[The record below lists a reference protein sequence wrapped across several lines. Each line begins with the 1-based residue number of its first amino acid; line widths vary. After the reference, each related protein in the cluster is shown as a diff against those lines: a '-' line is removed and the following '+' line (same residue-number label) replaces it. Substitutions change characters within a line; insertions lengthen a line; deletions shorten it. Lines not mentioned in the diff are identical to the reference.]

1 MRNLFLF
8 IWKRQFFFLF
18 LSLEIFST
26 YLVVQNN
33 NYQNASASNK
43 ANEVVGGIMNIYSGI
58 NDYFKLR
65 TTNEQLSIENAMLHS
80 IIKESFKKN
89 YSQPHYL
96 KDTTLKQQYFYI
108 GAKVVN
114 NSTNLQKNYLT
125 LDKGSRNGIKPDM
138 AVISPEG
145 IVGKVKYVSENFCT
159 VMSVLH
165 IESKVSCVIKRD
177 GSFGPLS
184 WDGSDYRYATL
195 SDIPTHVQLKMGDT
209 IMTSAYSTIFPQGV
223 LVGKVQ
229 SFERKGSEYFYTVKV
244 QLSTNFKKVEYVYV
258 IENLMKGEQDK
269 IEQKT
274 VSE

>member
-8 IWKRQFFFLF
+8 IWKKQFFFLF
-18 LSLEIFST
+18 LLLEIFSLS
-26 YLVVQNN
+26 LVIQNN
-33 NYQNASASNK
+33 NYQNAAASNK
-43 ANEVVGGIMNIYSGI
+43 ADEAVGGIMSIYSGI

-80 IIKESFKKN
+80 ILKESFKNN

-138 AVISPEG
+138 SVISPEG

-165 IESKVSCVIKRD
+165 IESKVSSVIKRD

-184 WDGSDYRYATL
+184 WEGDDYRYATL

-209 IMTSAYSTIFPQGV
+209 IVTSPYSIFPQGV
-223 LVGKVQ
+223 LVGRVE

-244 QLSTNFKKVEYVYV
+244 KLTTNFKKVEYVYV

-274 VSE
+274 VAE